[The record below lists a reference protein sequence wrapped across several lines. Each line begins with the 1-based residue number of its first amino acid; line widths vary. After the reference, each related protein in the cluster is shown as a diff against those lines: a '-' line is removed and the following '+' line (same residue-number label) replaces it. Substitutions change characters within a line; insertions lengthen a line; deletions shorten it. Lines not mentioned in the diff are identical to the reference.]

1 MQARNKHCMIRSISV
16 VHPWALC
23 VAAFPANLLNRVV
36 LKSSCIRAHIF
47 VLCIPYISSSCSL
60 DIQHSSE
67 QRHLSLWPSSPLSPS
82 FACWLTA
89 ALVYIQS
96 SAHEQTVPE
105 TGLLGMQYS
114 TAQHSRVWNSLCFLP
129 SFLLSN
135 LSLVPSYHL
144 PLLPYHFN
152 GSIRNSWWHT

>member
-114 TAQHSRVWNSLCFLP
+114 TAQHSRVWNSL
-129 SFLLSN
+129 SN